1 MIHKQLYK
9 NYGGFE
15 ALSVYK
21 IDAQSFSGSVP
32 TTNML
37 TWKKDIYQVSFNDIN
52 VPEVELKT
60 ATEIPYAMNIP

>member
-1 MIHKQLYK
+1 MIHKQLSK

-37 TWKKDIYQVSFNDIN
+37 TRKKISIRYPLTILMY
-52 VPEVELKT
+52 LKC
-60 ATEIPYAMNIP
+60 